1 MWLLVDLGNSRL
13 KSAWHAPGHL
23 DTLVPYDW
31 RSESFDSGL
40 EQRWAGGRPDR
51 IVCANVAGKRCANKL
66 SSYARERWGREVEY
80 LDVNDAAAGV
90 TNRYAAPEQLGI
102 DRWALAVAAFELAG
116 GPVVA
121 IDAGTALNV
130 EFVDADGDYLG
141 GLIAPGIG
149 LLADSLASNTENLF
163 VVDQS
168 VRAGIGRNTVECIG
182 SGIQHM
188 LSGFVWRAERTA
200 LDRFGSAPS
209 WLVTGGD
216 AERFSDLTN
225 MDASLVPDLVLRGI
239 ALLAGSKC

>member
-13 KSAWHAPGHL
+13 KSAWHEPGHL
-23 DTLVPYDW
+23 DTLDPYDW

-40 EQRWAGGRPDR
+40 EQRWAGGRPER
-51 IVCANVAGKRCANKL
+51 IVCANVAGKRCGNKL
-66 SSYARERWGREVEY
+66 SSYARERWDRDVEF
-80 LDVNDAAAGV
+80 LDVSDAAAGV
-90 TNRYAAPEQLGI
+90 INRYGAPEQLGI
-102 DRWALAVAAFELAG
+102 DRWALAVAAFDLAG

-121 IDAGTALNV
+121 IDAGTAINV

-149 LLADSLASNTENLF
+149 LLADSLARNTEKLSA
-163 VVDQS
+163 VGQS
-168 VRAGIGRNTVECIG
+168 GHGGIGRNTTECVA

-188 LSGFVWRAERTA
+188 LAGFLWRTERTA
-200 LDRFGSAPS
+200 LDRFDSAPS

-216 AERFSDLTN
+216 AERFSELTA